1 MNFKFDASRVFF
13 TSDTHFNHM
22 NIISY
27 CQRPFRDIHEMD
39 ETIIVNWNNAVA
51 PDDIVFH
58 LGDFCLGGA
67 NEWNRILD
75 RLNGRIYLILGNH
88 DIRISGRVSYIGLN
102 TLQCQCAYI

>member
-27 CQRPFRDIHEMD
+27 CQRPFRDIHEMN

-51 PDDIVFH
+51 PRMI
-58 LGDFCLGGA
+58 
-67 NEWNRILD
+67 
-75 RLNGRIYLILGNH
+75 
-88 DIRISGRVSYIGLN
+88 
-102 TLQCQCAYI
+102 